1 MGCVVN
7 GAEPECSLLA
17 KAVHIACAVPWQGPD
32 RFRVPLK
39 ASFIFFPPEYRKIMR
54 YRHFALFA
62 LLSYI

>member
-39 ASFIFFPPEYRKIMR
+39 VSFIFFPQIQSSR
-54 YRHFALFA
+54 
-62 LLSYI
+62 LSASYSRL